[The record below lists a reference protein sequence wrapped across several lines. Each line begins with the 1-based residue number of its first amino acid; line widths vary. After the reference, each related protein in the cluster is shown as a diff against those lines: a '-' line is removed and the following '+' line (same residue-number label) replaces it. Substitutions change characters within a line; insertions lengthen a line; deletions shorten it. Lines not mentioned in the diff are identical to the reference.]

1 MDPSLPV
8 NTSVNARM
16 VVIDKPAGDLVL
28 PSRDDAGAGVNAFRT
43 TRAPGST
50 QAQLSLDAV
59 KKTVES
65 ALRRVVGAPTV
76 QVVAR
81 PEDIGLGNPFTS
93 VPKGV
98 TLNDGSVVVFSDGAE
113 SVVDVYQTV
122 FHELFHR
129 GSKVRFERNSDYITK
144 MLTIAAGDETV
155 RAEVASW
162 KKSDD
167 GLAKMSEF
175 RANGPLTGERLANY
189 EAIAVEEALATMAER
204 IGMGE
209 LTQPQGVIKRI
220 ARFLARVA
228 DAWGMTQLSHWLRNQ
243 STSETEKFVMET
255 IAMSGGKANTF
266 STALLFNTSQ
276 SADTQELADLFKALE
291 APRGLKL
298 TQAYRAVDQHP
309 LSSKIREVESNFLD
323 ILERLD
329 DAGLVQINC

>member
-1 MDPSLPV
+1 M
-8 NTSVNARM
+8 
-16 VVIDKPAGDLVL
+16 
-28 PSRDDAGAGVNAFRT
+28 
-43 TRAPGST
+43 
-50 QAQLSLDAV
+50 
-59 KKTVES
+59 
-65 ALRRVVGAPTV
+65 GAPTV

-113 SVVDVYQTV
+113 SVVDVYRTV

-209 LTQPQGVIKRI
+209 LTQPQDVIKRI

-255 IAMSGGKANTF
+255 IAMSGGKANAL
-266 STALLFNTSQ
+266 STAQLFNTSQ